1 MRISDWSSDVCS
13 SDLPCTPRLNQ
24 PRGCRRP
31 RSICRI
37 PQQRIDVGIVLPG
50 RPAKIGIDAPRPE
63 LRRFEGQRD
72 IEFARRLAAT
82 EPPRA
87 AFDAARPEA
96 IIGLHL
102 AVLARGG
109 ADVAGDADRDRREL
123 TTKALFVLYADKTD
137 CG

>member
-24 PRGCRRP
+24 PRGYRRP

-72 IEFARRLAAT
+72 IEFARRHAAT
-82 EPPRA
+82 EHPRD

-96 IIGLHL
+96 KSGL
-102 AVLARGG
+102 RS
-109 ADVAGDADRDRREL
+109 DTNTSEL
-123 TTKALFVLYADKTD
+123 ESLKRSK
-137 CG
+137 